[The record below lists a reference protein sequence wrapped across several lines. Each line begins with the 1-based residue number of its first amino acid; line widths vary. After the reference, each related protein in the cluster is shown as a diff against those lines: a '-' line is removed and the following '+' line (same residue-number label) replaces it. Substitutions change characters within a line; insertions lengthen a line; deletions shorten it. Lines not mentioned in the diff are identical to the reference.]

1 MPQSNHLQREF
12 DTQIEMN
19 PFNTAYMI
27 RSISTILHYNTLWLK
42 NCHYFVLLYCGQTA
56 GWVKM
61 KLGTEIGLGPIDTM
75 C

>member
-27 RSISTILHYNTLWLK
+27 RSISTILHYNTLFSEK
-42 NCHYFVLLYCGQTA
+42 TPRFVLQYIQHS
-56 GWVKM
+56 
-61 KLGTEIGLGPIDTM
+61 
-75 C
+75 